1 MKNQTMRARLQKIY
15 DELYAEAQ
23 TGQISCVK
31 TSELAQRL
39 AIEIARD
46 PELLIDALRKK
57 LQRKRRPIVTER

>member
-1 MKNQTMRARLQKIY
+1 MQKIH

>member
-1 MKNQTMRARLQKIY
+1 MRARLQKIH
-15 DELYAEAQ
+15 DELYAEAQTAEAQ